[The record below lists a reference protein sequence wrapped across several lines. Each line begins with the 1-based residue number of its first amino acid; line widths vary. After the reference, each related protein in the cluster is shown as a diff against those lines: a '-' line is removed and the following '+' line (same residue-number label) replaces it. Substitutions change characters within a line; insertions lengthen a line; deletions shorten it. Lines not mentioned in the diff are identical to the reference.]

1 MILSSPGIPVPASR
15 RLIWEYY
22 NIQNCRNL
30 IECSG
35 LVLYNPL
42 MAEKGLLKRKVQEL
56 STLYDVSQSLSL
68 SLDIERSMHSIL
80 ENLDL
85 HLGMTRGTISVLNP
99 KTGELLIEAAHGLT
113 DAEKS
118 RGKYKL
124 GEGITGTVVQTGK
137 SAVIP
142 KIGEEPL
149 FLNRTGARKGLKKKD
164 ISFICVPVKIGKSII
179 GALSVDK
186 VFDPDTPLDEDV
198 RFLSIVSSM
207 IGQSV
212 KMRQL
217 IQAEKDKLIEE
228 NISLRQELEDKYS
241 FKNIV
246 GRSNRM
252 KEVFEMIARVAKS
265 DATVLVRGES
275 GTGKELVAHAIHY
288 NSLRAKKPFIKVNM
302 AALPENLIESELFG
316 YERGAFTGAFERKA
330 GRFEM
335 AEGGT
340 IFLDEIGDLS
350 AATQVKLLRV
360 IQEREFERLGGTQTV
375 KCNVRIIAATN
386 IDLEKAVKDG
396 AFREDLYYRLN
407 VFPIY
412 IPPLRERKDD
422 ILLIAEHFLEKYSRM
437 NKRTIKRISTP
448 AIDALMSY
456 HWPGNVRELENT
468 IERAVLMCE
477 GEVVYAH
484 HLPPTLQTPETSRTQ
499 IDDSLKALV
508 DKYEKE
514 IISDALKTTSGNKT
528 RAAELLKTTERIIG
542 YKIDQYGIDFKKF
555 KR

>member
-1 MILSSPGIPVPASR
+1 
-15 RLIWEYY
+15 
-22 NIQNCRNL
+22 
-30 IECSG
+30 
-35 LVLYNPL
+35 
-42 MAEKGLLKRKVQEL
+42 MAQKNLLKHKIQEL
-56 STLYDVSQSLSL
+56 ATLYDISQSLGL
-68 SLDIERSMHSIL
+68 SLDIEKSMYSIL
-80 ENLDL
+80 EKLDS
-85 HLGMTRGTISVLNP
+85 HLGMTRGTISVLHPN
-99 KTGELLIEAAHGLT
+99 TGELLIEAAHGLT

-124 GEGITGTVVQTGK
+124 GEGVTGTVVQTGK
-137 SAVIP
+137 AAVIP

-149 FLNRTGARKGLKKKD
+149 FLNRTGARKGLSKKD
-164 ISFICVPVKIGKSII
+164 VSFICVPVKIGKSIV

-186 VFDPDTPLDEDV
+186 IFDPGTSLDEDV
-198 RFLSIVSSM
+198 RFLSIIASM
-207 IGQSV
+207 IGQAV

-217 IQAEKDKLIEE
+217 IQSEKDKLIEE
-228 NISLRQELEDKYS
+228 NISLRKELEEKYS
-241 FKNIV
+241 FKNII

-265 DATVLVRGES
+265 DATVLIRGES

-302 AALPENLIESELFG
+302 AALPENLVESELFG

-330 GRFEM
+330 GRFEL
-335 AEGGT
+335 AEGGA

-350 AATQVKLLRV
+350 SATQVKLLRV
-360 IQEREFERLGGTQTV
+360 IQEREFERLGGTQTI

-386 IDLEKAVKDG
+386 TDLEKAVKEG
-396 AFREDLYYRLN
+396 RFREDLYYRLN

-422 ILLIAEHFLEKYSRM
+422 ILLIAEHFLDKYSKANNRV
-437 NKRTIKRISTP
+437 IKRISTP

-484 HLPPTLQTPETSRTQ
+484 HLPPTLQTSQTSRTQ
-499 IDDSLKALV
+499 IDDSLKSLV
-508 DKYEKE
+508 ESYEKD
-514 IISDALKTTSGNKT
+514 IICDALKSTRGNKAK
-528 RAAELLKTTERIIG
+528 AADLLKTTERIIG
-542 YKIDQYGIDFKKF
+542 YKIDQYRIDFKKF
-555 KR
+555 KK

>member
-1 MILSSPGIPVPASR
+1 MIV
-15 RLIWEYY
+15 
-22 NIQNCRNL
+22 
-30 IECSG
+30 
-35 LVLYNPL
+35 
-42 MAEKGLLKRKVQEL
+42 
-56 STLYDVSQSLSL
+56 
-68 SLDIERSMHSIL
+68 
-80 ENLDL
+80 
-85 HLGMTRGTISVLNP
+85 
-99 KTGELLIEAAHGLT
+99 
-113 DAEKS
+113 
-118 RGKYKL
+118 
-124 GEGITGTVVQTGK
+124 
-137 SAVIP
+137 
-142 KIGEEPL
+142 
-149 FLNRTGARKGLKKKD
+149 
-164 ISFICVPVKIGKSII
+164 
-179 GALSVDK
+179 
-186 VFDPDTPLDEDV
+186 
-198 RFLSIVSSM
+198 
-207 IGQSV
+207 
-212 KMRQL
+212 
-217 IQAEKDKLIEE
+217 
-228 NISLRQELEDKYS
+228 
-241 FKNIV
+241 
-246 GRSNRM
+246 
-252 KEVFEMIARVAKS
+252 RVAKS

-375 KCNVRIIAATN
+375 KSNVRIIAATN

-422 ILLIAEHFLEKYSRM
+422 ILLIAEHFLDKYSRM
-437 NKRTIKRISTP
+437 NKRIIKRISTP

-468 IERAVLMCE
+468 VERAVLMCE

-484 HLPPTLQTPETSRTQ
+484 HLPPTLQTPETSKTQ
-499 IDDSLKALV
+499 IGDSLKALV
-508 DKYEKE
+508 ETYENE
-514 IISDALKTTSGNKT
+514 IICDALKTTSGNKAK
-528 RAAELLKTTERIIG
+528 AAELLKTTERIMG
-542 YKIDQYGIDFKKF
+542 YKINQYGIDFKKF
-555 KR
+555 RR

>member
-1 MILSSPGIPVPASR
+1 M
-15 RLIWEYY
+15 
-22 NIQNCRNL
+22 C
-30 IECSG
+30 
-35 LVLYNPL
+35 NPL

-68 SLDIERSMHSIL
+68 SLDIERSMRSIL

-396 AFREDLYYRLN
+396 EFREDLYYRLN

-542 YKIDQYGIDFKKF
+542 YKIDQYGIDFKKY